1 MCDVKMSNFEVATDM
16 SGLLSLSCVEK
27 KGGAILYKNTYDCRK
42 RTLKKGA
49 SIK

>member
-27 KGGAILYKNTYDCRK
+27 KGGGYPIQKHLR
-42 RTLKKGA
+42 L
-49 SIK
+49 